1 MWWDRD
7 VKVNIVLFYGLLF
20 VVLVL
25 AVLLILKCEGVL
37 RINSE

>member
-37 RINSE
+37 